1 MCHEVLKDTS
11 NFNSNNPK
19 GSENVL
25 DSIASRIMT
34 NINKTTK
41 SILNK
46 VKPIIRKQN
55 SVLPFGMSKDSKD
68 RKKSKALRRAQHGTL
83 VLSILSWVIAIIT
96 GGTAMVLD
104 ISSGIHRVIKMPIT
118 YPSSFLSCT
127 NVYLNPLAA
136 RYTILII
143 TVILQQ
149 FQFLRALEYYS

>member
-11 NFNSNNPK
+11 NSNSNNAK

-25 DSIASRIMT
+25 DSVARRIMT

-83 VLSILSWVIAIIT
+83 FLSILSWVIAIIT
-96 GGTAMVLD
+96 GGTAMILD
-104 ISSGIHRVIKMPIT
+104 MSSGIHRAIKMPIT

-143 TVILQQ
+143 TVSLQQ
-149 FQFLRALEYYS
+149 LHSLFVITYDN